1 MVVKKNLTPDVSI
14 ISCLLLRKNT
24 EIWPWDFRKI
34 THQQK
39 TERSL
44 TIAYL
49 TLQVFEGS
57 VPFFLG
63 YPSYGSQYTAQATT
77 SYNSAGKPR
86 SSLSDYF
93 EKQII
98 QIPQQL

>member
-24 EIWPWDFRKI
+24 EIWPWDFREI

-49 TLQVFEGS
+49 TLQVF
-57 VPFFLG
+57 
-63 YPSYGSQYTAQATT
+63 
-77 SYNSAGKPR
+77 
-86 SSLSDYF
+86 
-93 EKQII
+93 
-98 QIPQQL
+98 

>member
-1 MVVKKNLTPDVSI
+1 MAVTHTAKLFKFVFQWVTNGNQKKKLTPDVSI

-44 TIAYL
+44 TVAYL
-49 TLQVFEGS
+49 TLQVF
-57 VPFFLG
+57 
-63 YPSYGSQYTAQATT
+63 
-77 SYNSAGKPR
+77 
-86 SSLSDYF
+86 
-93 EKQII
+93 
-98 QIPQQL
+98 